1 MKLYNHVVD
10 FEMPTLSFF
19 SIFTICCSSRRKFER
34 YERIIQQEKDKNIYL
49 KMELKATK
57 QLLIESY
64 ADLLL
69 HEQQILKEVL
79 WAYETSQKQYEKV
92 KELKATNN
100 LDELQAYMFIDESVD
115 GSVDDV
121 EDDWKKIVDLH
132 YAKLEK
138 QMKVFEDVEMKL
150 KIARLHGFSASE

>member
-1 MKLYNHVVD
+1 
-10 FEMPTLSFF
+10 
-19 SIFTICCSSRRKFER
+19 
-34 YERIIQQEKDKNIYL
+34 
-49 KMELKATK
+49 MELKATK

-79 WAYETSQKQYEKV
+79 WAYEMSQTQYTKV
-92 KELKATNN
+92 KEFKATNN
-100 LDELQAYMFIDESVD
+100 FDELQAYMFID
-115 GSVDDV
+115 GSIDDV
-121 EDDWKKIVDLH
+121 EDDWKKIVDVH

>member
-1 MKLYNHVVD
+1 MKLYNHVAD
-10 FEMPTLSFF
+10 FEIPSLSFF

-34 YERIIQQEKDKNIYL
+34 YERIIQQEKDKNEYL

-79 WAYETSQKQYEKV
+79 WAYELTQTQYTKV
-92 KELKATNN
+92 KEFKATNN
-100 LDELQAYMFIDESVD
+100 LDELQDYMFID
-115 GSVDDV
+115 GSIDDI
-121 EDDWKKIVDLH
+121 EDDWKKTVDLH

-150 KIARLHGFSASE
+150 KIARI